1 MRWGRKVG
9 IGASRTVKGWWQGL
23 SRPFDSAPS
32 PAVRDEL
39 IFLQFT
45 RLRDHVPIMSIALIL
60 TSVAAATAL
69 FGDLPYLVQFLPP
82 VTIIFAC
89 VALAIRWHKRPTPEA
104 VTIAFEHLQ
113 NAPRI
118 AAMMGVLAGVWCV
131 NAFSETEQF
140 YCVVAPV
147 FVALSV
153 LMAANCLACVP
164 NAATAAVVGTITPIA
179 IKMLLFPN
187 LGIRCIAI
195 MLIVIGAMQLR
206 LIYGKFDETVRMIA
220 LQQELRALASTDPLT
235 GLANRRAFDDSLDA
249 ALSMATGTVSIAM
262 VDLDGFK
269 PANDQFG
276 HAAGDAI
283 LVAVADR
290 LRALFPDAV
299 SVARLGGDEFA
310 MLFCPGLSEVAAF
323 DAAKGIRAML
333 SQPYI
338 ADEDSITISASV
350 GIAIAP
356 VGSPT
361 EALIS
366 MADAALYAD
375 KAARRSARQMR
386 RTPIA
391 A

>member
-1 MRWGRKVG
+1 VE
-9 IGASRTVKGWWQGL
+9 IGASRTRGDWWQGL
-23 SRPFDSAPS
+23 IRPFDSAPS
-32 PAVRDEL
+32 PAIRDEL
-39 IFLQFT
+39 VFLQFA
-45 RLRDHVPIMSIALIL
+45 RLREHIPIMSIALIL

-82 VTIIFAC
+82 ATIILAC
-89 VALAIRWHKRPTPEA
+89 AALAIRWHKRPTPAA
-104 VTIAFEHLQ
+104 VADAFKYLE

-118 AAMMGVLAGVWCV
+118 AAMMGVLAGVWCIS
-131 NAFSETEQF
+131 AFSETEKY

-153 LMAANCLACVP
+153 MMAANCLAGVP
-164 NAATAAVVGTITPIA
+164 NAATAAVIGTITPIA

-187 LGIRCIAI
+187 LGIRSIAI

-206 LIYGKFDETVRMIA
+206 LIYSKFDETVRMIA
-220 LQQELRALASTDPLT
+220 LQQELRALAATDPLT
-235 GLANRRAFDDSLDA
+235 GLANRRAFDDALTK
-249 ALSMATGTVSIAM
+249 ALSGKTGTVSIAM

-269 PANDQFG
+269 PANDRFG

-283 LVAVADR
+283 LVAVAER
-290 LRALFPDAV
+290 LNTLFPNATCI
-299 SVARLGGDEFA
+299 ARIGGDEFA
-310 MLFCPGLSEVAAF
+310 MLFAPGLTEIAAF
-323 DAAKGIRAML
+323 DAAKGIRTML
-333 SQPYI
+333 ALPYV
-338 ADEDSITISASV
+338 AECNSISISASV
-350 GIAIAP
+350 GIAVAP

-375 KAARRSARQMR
+375 KAARRTAREMR
-386 RTPIA
+386 RPSIA

>member
-1 MRWGRKVG
+1 MNT
-9 IGASRTVKGWWQGL
+9 GASHRLNRWWREL
-23 SRPFDSAPS
+23 SRPFDSVPS
-32 PAVRDEL
+32 AAVRDEL
-39 IFLQFT
+39 VFLQFA
-45 RLRDHVPIMSIALIL
+45 RLREHIPVLSIALLL

-69 FGDLPYLVQFLPP
+69 YGDLPFLMQFLPP
-82 VTIIFAC
+82 AIIVTAC
-89 VALAIRWHKRPTPEA
+89 IALVLRWRHRATPSAVADAFRPLA
-104 VTIAFEHLQ
+104 
-113 NAPRI
+113 NAPRVAGLLGLI
-118 AAMMGVLAGVWCV
+118 AGIWCV
-131 NAFSETEQF
+131 NAFSETEQY

-220 LQQELRALASTDPLT
+220 LQQELRALAETDPLT
-235 GLANRRAFDDSLDA
+235 GVANRRAFDDALARALA
-249 ALSMATGTVSIAM
+249 APEGAVSIAM

-269 PANDQFG
+269 PANDRFG

-283 LVAVADR
+283 LVEVAKR
-290 LRALFPDAV
+290 LKDLFGHAAC
-299 SVARLGGDEFA
+299 VARMGGDEFA
-310 MLFCPGLSEVAAF
+310 LLFAPGLSEPAAR
-323 DAAKGIRAML
+323 DAAKAVRAVL
-333 SQPYI
+333 SLPYRCGDDVI
-338 ADEDSITISASV
+338 SISASA
-350 GIAIAP
+350 GFAMAP
-356 VGSPT
+356 VGSPAD
-361 EALIS
+361 ALVS

-375 KAARRSARQMR
+375 KAERRSAAQMR
-386 RTPIA
+386 WTQFA